1 MEPYFLDTYDLQM
14 QQSEGEMENGLL
26 IQFLFEKFAIFFF
39 HYKVDTKDRKYGTF
53 VVFRSQ
59 QDYCLV
65 PYQYHTNNMPLRDA
79 VNGLY
84 GLSYTMH
91 LKHC

>member
-14 QQSEGEMENGLL
+14 QQSEGEMENELL
-26 IQFLFEKFAIFFF
+26 IQFLFEKFAIFFC
-39 HYKVDTKDRKYGTF
+39 HCKVDTKDRKYGTF
-53 VVFRSQ
+53 VVYRSQ
-59 QDYCLV
+59 HDYRLV

>member
-14 QQSEGEMENGLL
+14 QQSEGEMENGLS
-26 IQFLFEKFAIFFF
+26 IQFLFEKFAIFFC
-39 HYKVDTKDRKYGTF
+39 HCKVDTKDRKYGTF
-53 VVFRSQ
+53 VVYGSQ

-65 PYQYHTNNMPLRDA
+65 PYQYHTNNMPFRDA
-79 VNGLY
+79 VNALY
-84 GLSYTMH
+84 GLSYTMY